1 MSAQIINIISG
12 FISPAWLT
20 GPIFTKE
27 LRVTSR
33 RRRYYYLRFVYL
45 TLLTIC
51 VIWVWL
57 DATDSFTRFITQ
69 PSPPGFPA
77 FNIGLIAQMARA
89 GQTIILFVIWFQFF
103 AAGAK
108 KNIRRVTF

>member
-1 MSAQIINIISG
+1 MSAQITNIISG

-33 RRRYYYLRFVYL
+33 RQRYYYLRFVYL
-45 TLLTIC
+45 VVLTIC
-51 VIWVWL
+51 VIGVWL
-57 DATDSFTRFITQ
+57 DATDSYIRGITRPT
-69 PSPPGFPA
+69 PGPFGGSI
-77 FNIGLIAQMARA
+77 NLTAQMARA
-89 GQTIILFVIWFQFF
+89 GQTLILFIIWFQFF